1 MTINTLTL
9 LMGGVLIAIFGIVGY
24 LFYITHKLFKI
35 LEYQRLT
42 EEQSREFQKKIQ
54 QDFNLFQRQRQK
66 LVKQINNR
74 ITQVKLLLMEYMR
87 PKQ

>member
-35 LEYQRLT
+35 LEYQRYSD
-42 EEQSREFQKKIQ
+42 EQNKEFQKKIEQ
-54 QDFNLFQRQRQK
+54 QFTVFQRQR
-66 LVKQINNR
+66 KQIIKQLNNR
-74 ITQVKLLLMEYMR
+74 IAQVKLLLMEYFR
-87 PKQ
+87 K